1 MTDRD
6 ADIEISK
13 SQGFV
18 IGDYAKVFNYFNEAP
33 LPIASAIRSAQQ
45 RTLVEERT
53 RDFIGRE
60 YVINE
65 IDRVVADPEFASGY
79 VIIAGEPGIG
89 KTALAA
95 FLVLRG
101 AYVHHFNVAPENI
114 RSPRQF
120 LENVSAQLIAKY
132 ELDYENLPPG
142 VGDDAGFL
150 NRLLAETAARSQ
162 ERGAGALVIV
172 IDALDEAEDVGLP
185 PGQNRLRLPRVL
197 PQGVFIVV
205 TTREESDFRLD
216 VDSLRNI
223 WIRDDDPKNEADVAA
238 YVDKYISD
246 NAQEICIRIRDWG
259 LGTDEFTARIVRLSE
274 GNFMYLS
281 LDPPRK

>member
-18 IGDYAKVFNYFNEAP
+18 IGDYARVFNYFNEAP
-33 LPIASAIRSAQQ
+33 LPIASAIRSPQQ

-53 RDFIGRE
+53 RNFIGRE
-60 YVINE
+60 YVIRE
-65 IDRVVADPEFASGY
+65 IDRVIADPGFESGY
-79 VIIAGEPGIG
+79 VIVVGEPGIG

-101 AYVHHFNVAPENI
+101 AYVHHFNIAPENV

-120 LENVSAQLIAKY
+120 LENVCAQLVAKY
-132 ELDYENLPPG
+132 ELDYTTLPPD

-150 NRLLAETAARSQ
+150 NRLLAEAAARSQ
-162 ERGAGALVIV
+162 ERGTGALVIV
-172 IDALDEAEDVGLP
+172 IDALDEAEDVGLS
-185 PGQNRLRLPRVL
+185 PGENRLRLPRAL

-216 VDSLRNI
+216 VDNSRDI

-238 YVDKYISD
+238 YAFRSRRRLRVYVMHICLSCVMISGG
-246 NAQEICIRIRDWG
+246 RPS
-259 LGTDEFTARIVRLSE
+259 VLS
-274 GNFMYLS
+274 
-281 LDPPRK
+281 